1 MTREVG
7 RQKPPIESFVFC
19 KSFFA
24 GKPVITHTDSGGPLE
39 FVTHEHN
46 GLVTEP
52 NPVSLGNAIG
62 VLTENQARAKKMGGN
77 GRESLKHHNICWDF
91 VVETLLKS

>member
-1 MTREVG
+1 M
-7 RQKPPIESFVFC
+7 PIAWRCNNGVYDEDYGYITLEA
-19 KSFFA
+19 FFA

-52 NPVSLGNAIG
+52 NPVSLGNAIQGYLPRIKLAQRKWG
-62 VLTENQARAKKMGGN
+62 VMAGK
-77 GRESLKHHNICWDF
+77 
-91 VVETLLKS
+91 V